1 VLPKQF
7 EIDANEEH
15 SHTYSSLS
23 SLQAPLTSLAIKHET
38 GNWSNLLHTHP
49 SRENGDR
56 RGVRDNGYTEYNG
69 TLGHMVLMEGQP
81 C

>member
-23 SLQAPLTSLAIKHET
+23 NLQAPLTSLAIKHET